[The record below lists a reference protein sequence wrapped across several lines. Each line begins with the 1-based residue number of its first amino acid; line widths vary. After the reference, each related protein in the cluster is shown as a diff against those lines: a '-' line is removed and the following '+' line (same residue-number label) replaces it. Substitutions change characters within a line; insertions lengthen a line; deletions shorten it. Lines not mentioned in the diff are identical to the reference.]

1 MAFVKK
7 TWTDRDVERPNGRT
21 LTDVETGVTK
31 RYLVD
36 YDEGDVYVEGDRVIA
51 NNFNDLENR
60 IEAGF
65 ESIPSESE
73 IDDSVVSAS
82 KTWSSQKI
90 NGLLILDVTN
100 VGV

>member
-7 TWTDRDVERPNGRT
+7 TWTDRDVEQPKGRT
-21 LTDVETGVTK
+21 ITHIATGETEHV
-31 RYLVD
+31 LVD
-36 YDEGDVYVEGDRVIA
+36 YDEGDVYAEGDRINA
-51 NNFNDLENR
+51 ANFNDLENR
-60 IEAGF
+60 IETGF